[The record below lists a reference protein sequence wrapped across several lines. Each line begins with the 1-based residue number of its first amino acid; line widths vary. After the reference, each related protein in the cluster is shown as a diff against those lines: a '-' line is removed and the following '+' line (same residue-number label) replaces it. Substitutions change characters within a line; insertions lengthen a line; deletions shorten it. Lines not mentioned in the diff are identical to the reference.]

1 MKNRRLTTTLICL
14 LILSGISF
22 SQERQPVSA
31 EEIKE
36 IKREL
41 ESKHGKEAEPRI
53 EKGVSQLAQIWDFTN
68 STVDEFRTFCLDNF
82 LSESDL
88 QKNFPL
94 ISDNLIL
101 IGSSLSVIQAKMNE
115 PYAFTDI
122 DELHANRFF
131 SKAIPSYNAYTSGL
145 AYFIKLNFPVWS
157 LAEKQQMHAGWDRNQ
172 WIMSAIGS
180 YYPGKMVVRNSALG
194 SKQSEFRRYMD
205 TYFFDMERIMDEK
218 GNYPFHERLSLH
230 SHRGFR
236 DNTKEEYTKEGG
248 FARQKLAG
256 DILVKVFT
264 GEVPFRFLS
273 DTSTRWNP
281 FRNELSVLEGR
292 KLKKLRKYDTESD
305 KRYEGLKNLFRI
317 EQGVDSVYGDG
328 STYITRTF
336 ERASLTVGET
346 EKIIEEFLST
356 PLTKDVGKLIAKKLD
371 RKLYPFDVWYS
382 GFQEQSFY
390 SAAFL
395 DSLTRARYPY
405 PEALED
411 DIKNILVKMGFPEE
425 EAIIIGDRVDV
436 HAVVSGGYSGQPR
449 IPGGKALLT
458 TMFGADGLDY
468 KGYRVA
474 MHELGHVVCG
484 VYCTYDVDNFLL
496 AGVPTGGI
504 TEGFAEVMAYK
515 NIEGLG
521 LFPYSE
527 EEQNHLLAL
536 ATFWYLYEMGGNAL
550 TDIRTWKWMYENP
563 DASVNE
569 LKSAVLDISAQVW
582 NSYFSENFGGIRD
595 SHILSVYNHFITG
608 DLYLF
613 NYFLGG
619 IVSYQLVDA
628 FGRDGLAMGMK
639 EASREGVTLPE
650 IWMQKA
656 VGSGFSLKPLF
667 TGVDDAID
675 YYSKTGMVGKSA
687 K

>member
-1 MKNRRLTTTLICL
+1 
-14 LILSGISF
+14 
-22 SQERQPVSA
+22 
-31 EEIKE
+31 
-36 IKREL
+36 
-41 ESKHGKEAEPRI
+41 
-53 EKGVSQLAQIWDFTN
+53 
-68 STVDEFRTFCLDNF
+68 
-82 LSESDL
+82 
-88 QKNFPL
+88 
-94 ISDNLIL
+94 
-101 IGSSLSVIQAKMNE
+101 MNE
-115 PYAFTDI
+115 PYAFTDV

-131 SKAIPSYNAYTSGL
+131 SKAIPTYNAYTSGL
-145 AYFIKLNFPVWS
+145 AYFLKLNFPVWS
-157 LAEKQQMHAGWDRNQ
+157 LTEKQQMHSGWDRNQ

-180 YYPGKMVVRNSALG
+180 YYPGKMVARNPAL
-194 SKQSEFRRYMD
+194 SSRQSEFRGYMD
-205 TYFFDMERIMDEK
+205 TYFFDMERIMGAK
-218 GNYPFHERLSLH
+218 GNYPFDERLSLH
-230 SHRGFR
+230 SHRGLR

-248 FARQKLAG
+248 FDRQKLT
-256 DILVKVFT
+256 DEVLVKIFT
-264 GEVPFRFLS
+264 GEVPVRFLS
-273 DTSTRWNP
+273 DTNTRWNP
-281 FRNELSVLEGR
+281 SKNELFVPEGR
-292 KLKKLRKYDTESD
+292 KLKKLKEYDIESD
-305 KRYEGLKNLFRI
+305 RRYEGLKNLFRI

-336 ERASLTVGET
+336 ERARLTVGET

-356 PLTKDVGKLIAKKLD
+356 PLTKDVSKLIAKKLD

-382 GFQEQSFY
+382 GFQEQSYY

-405 PEALED
+405 PKALED
-411 DIKNILVKMGFPEE
+411 DIKNILVRMGFPEE
-425 EAIIIGDRVDV
+425 EAAIIGDRVDV
-436 HAVVSGGYSGQPR
+436 HAVV
-449 IPGGKALLT
+449 T
-458 TMFGADGLDY
+458 TMFGTDGLDY

-484 VYCTYDVDNFLL
+484 VYCTYYVDNFLL

-515 NIEGLG
+515 NIEGLA
-521 LFPYSE
+521 LFPYSDE
-527 EEQNHLLAL
+527 EKNHLLAL

-563 DASVNE
+563 DATVNE
-569 LKSAVLDISAQVW
+569 LKSAVLEISAQIW

-650 IWMQKA
+650 VWMQKA
-656 VGSGFSLKPLF
+656 VGRGFSLKPLF
-667 TGVDDAID
+667 EGVDDAID
-675 YYSKTGMVGKSA
+675 YYSKTSSSERTA